1 MKVNNKGIDIGLNL
15 YFVYQMFTVKIIY
28 KKQIFKSKKYS
39 QVKIRN
45 KKMKTVAK
53 KWRDIKFPS

>member
-1 MKVNNKGIDIGLNL
+1 MKVNNKGIYIGLNL